1 MSPSETPQDRED
13 RITQRILA
21 IGCLAMCILIVGM
34 LLWRNIPDKNE
45 ILLGTV
51 VGFIF
56 GNMVGPVYRKMFG
69 GPDAGTRQQTQ
80 AQSDVLKTAVEKAVQ
95 PPIVAADS
103 VTIEPKDE
111 PK

>member
-1 MSPSETPQDRED
+1 MGETPQDRED

-21 IGCLAMCILIVGM
+21 IGCLAICVLIVGV
-34 LLWRNIPDKNE
+34 LLWREIPSKNE

-80 AQSDVLKTAVEKAVQ
+80 AQTDVLKTAVEKATI
-95 PPIVAADS
+95 PPIVAADTVVVS
-103 VTIEPKDE
+103 PKDE
-111 PK
+111 PQ